1 MRAREARKIARDAHA
16 AAALECCGVRFGS
29 KVALK
34 LHQLEH
40 KRAAKN
46 RLYPD

>member
-1 MRAREARKIARDAHA
+1 MKASQARKIARDAHVA
-16 AAALECCGVRFGS
+16 AELECCGIRFGS

-34 LHQLEH
+34 LHQREH
-40 KRAAKN
+40 KRAARN